1 MLYIAIRNLL
11 FRLPSEVS
19 HYVAL
24 ELLKLGSLLRVNQLI
39 TYFNHRNLAF
49 SSTKVMS
56 IDFPNPVGIA
66 AGLDKNGD
74 YISVFESL
82 GFGFIEIGT
91 VTPRPQPGNP
101 KPRLFRLPSNQA
113 IINRMGFN
121 NKGVDYLVEKIKNRK
136 CKVPLGINIGKNFD
150 TPIDKAIDD
159 YLLCFNKVY
168 NYADYIVVNISSPNT
183 PDLRSLQHGN
193 HLRGLL
199 IELKKQQDILR
210 KKFNKYV
217 PLVVKVAP
225 DLKEE
230 EIQKMAEIFLD
241 CKVDGLIATNTTID
255 KSCVENSLHGNE
267 VGGLSGKPIFLNS
280 LKAQLAF
287 YKILN
292 NKIPIIG
299 VGGITDEDRALE
311 RLNTGANL
319 IQIYTG
325 FIYSGPALITKI
337 LRKLALL
344 A

>member
-1 MLYIAIRNLL
+1 MFYIAIRKLL
-11 FRLPSEVS
+11 FRLSPEVS

-24 ELLKLGSLLRVNQLI
+24 ELLKLGSLLRLNQLI
-39 TYFNHRNLAF
+39 TYFNHHKLTF

-101 KPRLFRLPSNQA
+101 KPRLFRLPANQA

-121 NKGVDYLVEKIKNRK
+121 NKGVDYLVERVKKRN

-159 YLLCFNKVY
+159 YLICFNKVY

-183 PDLRSLQHGN
+183 PDLRNLQHGN
-193 HLRGLL
+193 HLRDLL
-199 IELKKQQDILR
+199 GELKKQQGILV

-225 DLKEE
+225 DLQDE
-230 EIQKMAEIFLD
+230 EIQEMAEIFLG
-241 CKVDGLIATNTTID
+241 CEIDGLITTNTTID
-255 KSCVENSLHGNE
+255 KTCVENSLHGNE
-267 VGGLSGKPIFLNS
+267 AGGLSGEPMFSNS
-280 LKAQLAF
+280 LRVQLAF
-287 YKILN
+287 YKMLN

-299 VGGITDEDRALE
+299 VGGITDENRALE
-311 RLNTGANL
+311 RLHAGADL

-337 LRKLALL
+337 FRKLALL